1 MYHDISHEYVRFETY
16 FNVVFVVAAVVV
28 VVDKSVLNM
37 ILLLWYKL
45 S

>member
-28 VVDKSVLNM
+28 VVVVDKSVLNM
-37 ILLLWYKL
+37 SLLL
-45 S
+45 